1 MKRETTIQEI
11 LKGDF
16 ERQENLLRIRL
27 SSMFEEVCDAICKV
41 KRKSKNEDFSSLTS
55 NEKQFR
61 IALGIFLFEK
71 CVSFRLYFNVPPSRI
86 GIKNMFTYGN
96 FENVSSL
103 KDTPFFEITKE
114 EFAKAFSK
122 VDCLW
127 YDEQESA
134 LDTRTEKERALD
146 ALFLRFGQYA
156 PKCIFGVE

>member
-1 MKRETTIQEI
+1 MKTKNIVHEI

-16 ERQENLLRIRL
+16 ERPENLLRVRL
-27 SSMFEEVCDAICKV
+27 STMFDEVCEAICKAR
-41 KRKSKNEDFSSLTS
+41 RKSKNEDFSFLAS

-103 KDTPFFEITKE
+103 KDTPFFEITKD

-127 YDEQESA
+127 HDEQEFA

-146 ALFLRFGQYA
+146 ALYLRFGQYT
-156 PKCIFGVE
+156 PECIFWVE

>member
-1 MKRETTIQEI
+1 MKTKNIVHEI

-16 ERQENLLRIRL
+16 ERPENLLRVRL
-27 SSMFEEVCDAICKV
+27 STMFDEVCEAICKAR
-41 KRKSKNEDFSSLTS
+41 RKSKNEDFSSLAS

-103 KDTPFFEITKE
+103 KDTPFFEITKD

-127 YDEQESA
+127 HDEQEFA

-146 ALFLRFGQYA
+146 ALYLRFGQYT
-156 PKCIFGVE
+156 PECIFWVE